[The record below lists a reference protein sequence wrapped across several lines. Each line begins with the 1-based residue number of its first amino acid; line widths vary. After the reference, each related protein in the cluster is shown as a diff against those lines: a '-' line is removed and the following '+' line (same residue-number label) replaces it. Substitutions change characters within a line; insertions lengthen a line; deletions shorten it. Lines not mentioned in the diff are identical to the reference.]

1 MEKMF
6 YEKETIMIEDEYD
19 SYILSMANK
28 VDMDNCFNM
37 VERHIKNEGY
47 GTHWL
52 MLACAILDE
61 IEKKTN
67 LTHLTVIS
75 NAGVKEYLHKEYT
88 KARVFNIAF
97 MTLALKINKTDSSVT
112 IGTSKVKSV
121 FEKYHLEAL
130 IRVDELID
138 EYPPISEAL
147 DNLTQKLKNHI
158 AER

>member
-6 YEKETIMIEDEYD
+6 YEKKTIMIEDEYD
-19 SYILSMANK
+19 SYILSMAKK

-97 MTLALKINKTDSSVT
+97 MTLALKINKTDSSVS